1 MRGFP
6 VLLPEYILRMYKTI
20 VFSGDTYIVPDAS
33 VGSSLRIVHDVHQIS
48 SGKDRIGFYP
58 GIFCSRPGAD
68 IQLGGGYHAYK
79 KPFFFILF
87 FGSVILLI
95 INPQITVYLR
105 VSYSIGFFLH
115 SAAVGFDG
123 ICFSGRGVSLVSV
136 DFVSG
141 NTGYA
146 SHVGAVPEID
156 DGAGPGIAVLGAF

>member
-68 IQLGGGYHAYK
+68 IQLGGGYHAHK
-79 KPFFFILF
+79 KPFLFILF
-87 FGSVILLI
+87 SGSVIFFI

-105 VSYSIGFFLH
+105 VPYGIGFFLH
-115 SAAVGFDG
+115 GAAVGFDG
-123 ICFSGRGVSLVSV
+123 ICFPDEVFPSLV
-136 DFVSG
+136 
-141 NTGYA
+141 
-146 SHVGAVPEID
+146 
-156 DGAGPGIAVLGAF
+156 